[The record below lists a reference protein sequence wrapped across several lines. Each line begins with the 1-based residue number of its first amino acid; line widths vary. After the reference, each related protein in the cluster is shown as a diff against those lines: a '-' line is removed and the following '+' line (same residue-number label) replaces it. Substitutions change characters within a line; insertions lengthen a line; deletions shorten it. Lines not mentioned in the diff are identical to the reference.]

1 MGKNGNTGTSFL
13 NKFYNQLALGSL
25 LNTTKIYIIVYTV
38 LAIIVI
44 DTILNQNSEMRSHL
58 ETSGFSVP
66 LFVCM
71 GIVVIGG
78 QLYILQF
85 VRQKSSQIRKKAA
98 YLRISYNIV
107 FLIQYL
113 VVSIFV
119 FVLIQLITTQQYS
132 SIALTIVTTVTYGL
146 TIGLMAIFTIIFF
159 SWYKSNR
166 NSVVILI
173 YGLSFAAV
181 VIASAIFLTG
191 SLYRL
196 VEKPTYISA
205 EDVAPSA
212 KSKPGSLLYNLA
224 KTYHYADIVS
234 FLLKWVATAL
244 LLYHYSQKMGKTK
257 YWMLISLPLVY
268 FAGTYLDDYHL
279 YEPHTEMGESYWDL
293 YTSLNSTAGGILFYV
308 GFIVAARHFHGNM
321 AVRDYL
327 VMCGFGF
334 LLFFS
339 AGQSTLANT
348 LYPPFGLATMSLY
361 GLSTYMILLAL
372 YSCAI
377 SVSEDIELRKS
388 IKKSTLRES
397 KFLDSMGTAH
407 MEKDLTRRI
416 VLKARE
422 EQKERM
428 QKSAGIKSS
437 LTDDDIIKIIE
448 EAERN
453 PR

>member
-205 EDVAPSA
+205 EDVAPLA

-279 YEPHTEMGESYWDL
+279 YEPHTEMGELYWDL